1 MASSGK
7 FTNLPYPE
15 HNLQQFTGI
24 YVPPCS
30 CFSWGSFPSYISL
43 MEFALL
49 HRSTQYQI
57 AVRAVQSLGALFSHQ
72 VHMAIILITDS
83 THLFYFLY
91 TRYSALSSPFSLPY
105 PSLPVPCF
113 PSRYTELVCSLWL
126 TYVWIS
132 HCDLSCIYFTVYP
145 LSDSIDKGPGG
156 PKRLLQKSLLHF
168 TGYEFWMFEKW
179 IICTSAFSKSK
190 KLWSDDSFSYIEC
203 RVLYTNIV

>member
-7 FTNLPYPE
+7 FANLPYPE

-91 TRYSALSSPFSLPY
+91 TQYSVLISFLPPLSLPSCSLFSFSLHRACVLFVTY
-105 PSLPVPCF
+105 ICMNF
-113 PSRYTELVCSLWL
+113 SLW
-126 TYVWIS
+126 
-132 HCDLSCIYFTVYP
+132 
-145 LSDSIDKGPGG
+145 SIMYIFY
-156 PKRLLQKSLLHF
+156 SVS
-168 TGYEFWMFEKW
+168 TKW
-179 IICTSAFSKSK
+179 QH
-190 KLWSDDSFSYIEC
+190 W
-203 RVLYTNIV
+203 